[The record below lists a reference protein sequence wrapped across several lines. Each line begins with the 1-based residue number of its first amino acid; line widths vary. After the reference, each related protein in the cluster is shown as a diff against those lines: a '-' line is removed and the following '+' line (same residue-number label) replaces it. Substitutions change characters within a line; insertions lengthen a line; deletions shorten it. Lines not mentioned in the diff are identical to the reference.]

1 MSLTQ
6 FYIKL
11 FSLAYLLLS
20 WNIFCLKA
28 TPLCA
33 SKPCILMIDPA
44 GDAQETGRLI
54 DGVYE
59 RSITLA
65 CAQALKS
72 EIEEALPM
80 VTVLLTRVSGE
91 VIEPFQN
98 AQFANRCGV
107 DLFLRLQ
114 CFHDQAV
121 QCHSLY
127 FYHFSWGNELPLLV
141 HDIMFIPYDKAHLV
155 HAVVTKSYAEQLF
168 QSLNKVST
176 NICKG
181 IFAIPCKPLRGIT
194 SPALCIEMGL
204 TSKDSWRDYVKP
216 IVNALSEID
225 SNCMMSM

>member
-1 MSLTQ
+1 MSLKQ
-6 FYIKL
+6 FYITLFGLTCLLLTWNVFGLKAIPL
-11 FSLAYLLLS
+11 FS
-20 WNIFCLKA
+20 
-28 TPLCA
+28 
-33 SKPCILMIDPA
+33 SKQCILMIDPA

-65 CAQALKS
+65 CAQALKH
-72 EIEEALPM
+72 EIEEVLPM
-80 VTVLLTRVSGE
+80 VTVLLTRISGE
-91 VIEPFQN
+91 VVEPFQN
-98 AQFANRCGV
+98 AQFANRCEV

-141 HDIMFIPYDKAHLV
+141 HNTMFIPYDKAHLM
-155 HAVVTKSYAEQLF
+155 HTIVTKSYAEQLF
-168 QSLNKVST
+168 KSLNKVSA

-204 TSKDSWRDYVKP
+204 TNKDSWRDYVKP
-216 IVNALSEID
+216 IINALCELTSTI
-225 SNCMMSM
+225 